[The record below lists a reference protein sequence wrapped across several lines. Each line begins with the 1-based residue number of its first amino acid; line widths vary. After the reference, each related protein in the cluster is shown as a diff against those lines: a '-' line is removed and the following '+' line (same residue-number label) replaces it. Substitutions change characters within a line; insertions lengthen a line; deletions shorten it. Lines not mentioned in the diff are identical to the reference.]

1 MGDTSV
7 YRDAA
12 GNYHEAVG
20 VTIIGGSTSALPSGT
35 DRSGTIT
42 TANTAQDV
50 APANPTRVGMT
61 FQNTSDTAMRL
72 TESGADATAT
82 TGFVIAPGQAVNVST
97 NKRISVFCAT
107 AGKSFAATE
116 S

>member
-1 MGDTSV
+1 MADTIRTASGQADIV
-7 YRDAA
+7 YSISAA
-12 GNYHEAVG
+12 
-20 VTIIGGSTSALPSGT
+20 TTLPGGT
-35 DRSGTIT
+35 DRSGSII

-50 APANPTRVGMT
+50 ALANTARVGMT
-61 FQNTSDTAMRL
+61 FQNTSDTVMRL
-72 TESGADATAT
+72 TESGTDATAK
-82 TGFVIAPGQAVNVST
+82 TGFSVGAGQAVNVST